1 VVEDRSDGVER
12 WSIGVLEYWSIEVLK
27 STRDLYSGS
36 WAFFRT
42 VSVKLNRP
50 TAPSG
55 LGKGG
60 TPYLLFSAV
69 RSPKWPYY
77 LPKN

>member
-1 VVEDRSDGVER
+1 VVE
-12 WSIGVLEYWSIEVLK
+12 

-42 VSVKLNRP
+42 VSVKLNGP

-55 LGKGG
+55 LGKAGRL
-60 TPYLLFSAV
+60 TY
-69 RSPKWPYY
+69 W
-77 LPKN
+77 